1 MGKLSVSILSADL
14 AHLADQVKL
23 VEPYADAIHVDVM
36 DGHFAPPITFGG
48 VLVRSLRPCT
58 PLVLHGHLMVDA
70 PESQFDE
77 LAQAGMDIVSFHI
90 EAVEDPAPVIRKARD
105 AGMRVGMTVS
115 PPTPVEALFPYLEEL
130 DDVMVMSVYPGWA
143 GQRFM
148 PEALPE
154 AGGGPRRAR
163 PPGPQSRR
171 PDRRRREARE
181 RAALHRGRRHRAHRG
196 LGDLPGRGPRG
207 RGPGAEGDRGGEGL
221 MPETILVVDD
231 DPDIARFVEVNLRS
245 AGYEVAVAADGEQ
258 ALEMA
263 MQLRPDLVLL
273 DVMMPRIDGFEVAQR
288 LRRNPQTANTS
299 IIMLTAKALSTD
311 KVLGLTAGADDY
323 IIKPFDPIELL
334 ARVKGT
340 LRRAKEM
347 RNLSPLTGLPGN
359 IRIQEEIE
367 RMVRERRP
375 FAVLYC
381 DLDNFKAY
389 NDQKGFVRGDRLIQA
404 TARIIQDSVVELAGS
419 EGFVG
424 HVGGDDFVAIV
435 PPDVAEPI
443 AKRIVERFDAQVHR
457 FYDPEDVERGYVE
470 VEDRKG
476 VLQRLPLAAI
486 SVGIATTA
494 VRTFAHYGEAVAVAT
509 EMKQFAKRQAGSSY
523 AIDRRAGT

>member
-1 MGKLSVSILSADL
+1 
-14 AHLADQVKL
+14 
-23 VEPYADAIHVDVM
+23 
-36 DGHFAPPITFGG
+36 
-48 VLVRSLRPCT
+48 
-58 PLVLHGHLMVDA
+58 
-70 PESQFDE
+70 
-77 LAQAGMDIVSFHI
+77 
-90 EAVEDPAPVIRKARD
+90 
-105 AGMRVGMTVS
+105 
-115 PPTPVEALFPYLEEL
+115 
-130 DDVMVMSVYPGWA
+130 
-143 GQRFM
+143 
-148 PEALPE
+148 
-154 AGGGPRRAR
+154 
-163 PPGPQSRR
+163 
-171 PDRRRREARE
+171 
-181 RAALHRGRRHRAHRG
+181 
-196 LGDLPGRGPRG
+196 
-207 RGPGAEGDRGGEGL
+207 

-245 AGYEVAVAADGEQ
+245 AGYDVAVASDGEQ
-258 ALEMA
+258 ALEKA
-263 MQLRPDLVLL
+263 AELRPDLVLL

-367 RMVRERRP
+367 RMVREERP

-404 TARIIQDSVVELAGS
+404 TARIIQDAVVEFAGS

-424 HVGGDDFVAIV
+424 HIGGDDFAAVV
-435 PPDVAEPI
+435 PPEHAEPI
-443 AKRIVERFDAQVHR
+443 AKRIVERFDAEVHG
-457 FYDPEDVERGYVE
+457 FYDPEDIERGYVE

-476 VLQRLPLAAI
+476 VLQRLPLASI
-486 SVGIATTA
+486 SVGIATTN

-509 EMKQFAKRQAGSSY
+509 EMKQFAKRQTGSSY
-523 AIDRRAGT
+523 AIDRRATA

>member
-1 MGKLSVSILSADL
+1 DRSGCRCRDVRAGSALGPRSGDPKGPGER
-14 AHLADQVKL
+14 DGGRGV
-23 VEPYADAIHVDVM
+23 VRPGDAPRRHR
-36 DGHFAPPITFGG
+36 GSSRGG
-48 VLVRSLRPCT
+48 GSHHGRVLERGAAGGLRPRRRAENRGR
-58 PLVLHGHLMVDA
+58 PHGRRPSGA
-70 PESQFDE
+70 SGE
-77 LAQAGMDIVSFHI
+77 
-90 EAVEDPAPVIRKARD
+90 
-105 AGMRVGMTVS
+105 
-115 PPTPVEALFPYLEEL
+115 
-130 DDVMVMSVYPGWA
+130 
-143 GQRFM
+143 
-148 PEALPE
+148 
-154 AGGGPRRAR
+154 GGGGGR
-163 PPGPQSRR
+163 
-171 PDRRRREARE
+171 DRRRR
-181 RAALHRGRRHRAHRG
+181 GRPVPGSGCVGDRRRIRHLRNR
-196 LGDLPGRGPRG
+196 R
-207 RGPGAEGDRGGEGL
+207 PGARGARARRRREGRSL
-221 MPETILVVDD
+221 MPETILVVND

-245 AGYEVAVAADGEQ
+245 AGYEVAVAGDGEE
-258 ALEMA
+258 ALQRASEM
-263 MQLRPDLVLL
+263 RPDLVLL

-367 RMVRERRP
+367 RMVREARP

-404 TARIIQDSVVELAGS
+404 TARIIQDAVVEFAGS

-424 HVGGDDFVAIV
+424 HVGGDDFVAML
-435 PPDVAEPI
+435 PPEVAEDVAR
-443 AKRIVERFDAQVHR
+443 RIVERFDAHVHE
-457 FYDPEDVERGYVE
+457 FYEDQDLARGYVE

-476 VLQRLPLAAI
+476 VLQRLPLVAI
-486 SVGIATTA
+486 SIGVATTA
-494 VRTFAHYGEAVAVAT
+494 RRDFAHYGEAVAVAT
-509 EMKQFAKRQAGSSY
+509 EMKQFAKRDSGSSY
-523 AIDRRAGT
+523 AIDRRSAG